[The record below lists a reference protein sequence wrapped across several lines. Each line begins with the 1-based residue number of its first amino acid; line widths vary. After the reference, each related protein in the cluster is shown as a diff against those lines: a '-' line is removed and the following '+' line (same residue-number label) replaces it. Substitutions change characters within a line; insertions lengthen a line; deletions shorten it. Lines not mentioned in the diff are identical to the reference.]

1 MSQKCKHCGYEASDE
16 EKYCP
21 KCRNAL
27 DFAYKSETTQNAE
40 KDLFALSKKAF
51 IYSVLC
57 MICAP
62 LGAIAAAFFRG
73 QLFLY
78 SLSALLPWGA
88 FFIVGIIYLW
98 KSAKVAQKRFF
109 VLALLLFLFSVIA
122 IPTVWIPLRIYL
134 MGTLVLF

>member
-27 DFAYKSETTQNAE
+27 DFAYQSETTQNAE

-57 MICAP
+57 IICAP

-73 QLFLY
+73 QLSYILFLPCCHGEPFL
-78 SLSALLPWGA
+78 LSALS
-88 FFIVGIIYLW
+88 IYGNLQRW
-98 KSAKVAQKRFF
+98 LKKD
-109 VLALLLFLFSVIA
+109 FLFQ
-122 IPTVWIPLRIYL
+122 PFCCFYFPLLRYRLYGFLYGSI
-134 MGTLVLF
+134 